1 MANTELN
8 STDKLDLDN
17 KLECASIT
25 SFQFILLPVVYS
37 VVCCLGLMENF
48 FYLWNL
54 LTKKYT
60 TVYQNPFMVSLAA
73 MDLLFALSLPLL
85 IVYHAKGNDWI
96 FGEVLCKISMSLY
109 LSNIYGSPLIL
120 TCISLE
126 RYISVVHPVRNIQLG
141 KSTYKIILSCCIW
154 AGIIIIILGLTC
166 TGKLTNAFQN
176 NKTACMENFSG
187 SEFTDRIGIISMFA
201 SFVGFV
207 VPYFVLITCYS
218 LMICK
223 LRTLLGESPAT
234 LNIKKKSTRTILIVM
249 TVLTVCFLPYH
260 TIQIVNYFSFL
271 KNPNDSETMH
281 TFCISYRIALAAAS
295 FNSCLDPVVYYYQTT
310 GFKLRMSNRHFQAV
324 FSVATNF
331 N

>member
-8 STDKLDLDN
+8 SNDKLDLDN

-37 VVCCLGLMENF
+37 VVCCLGLMENL

-85 IVYHAKGNDWI
+85 IVYHAKGNDWL

-176 NKTACMENFSG
+176 NKTACMENF
-187 SEFTDRIGIISMFA
+187 
-201 SFVGFV
+201 VGFV
-207 VPYFVLITCYS
+207 VPYIVLIICYS

-223 LRTLLGESPAT
+223 LRTLLGESPTT

-271 KNPNDSETMH
+271 KNPNDSETTH

-310 GFKLRMSNRHFQAV
+310 GFKLRMSNRHSQAV
-324 FSVATNF
+324 FSVTTNF